1 VSMWERYNEKKKLGK
16 FIFLVILGADFGKV

>member
-16 FIFLVILGADFGKV
+16 LIFLVILGAGFGKV